1 VHSTIFVIDSSP
13 AVRRMVEQ
21 ISTPEGFEVIG
32 FQDGPTALEAA
43 RKMSPRLIIVDYHLE
58 NMTFSGFC
66 KEVHK
71 IDNLAETYIVSLI
84 SPSDHLDEKHLRSLG
99 VKAFLKKPFQSDN
112 LLEVIKDLD
121 QHQQTAENGSKK
133 RRSWPPT
140 SSSTDSDDDST
151 LSARVDKSELSEE
164 DTGEIP
170 AIEIPPPKFV
180 LNKSIDLPRSQPTP
194 PITQKAT
201 SEPEDAMKGLFNQ
214 LLQTMSERTEEKI
227 ASMIPQVIGK
237 ELATQVVKAVQDEVG
252 TQLGATL
259 SQERLAHM
267 IEPLLAK
274 ELSNVLTREMP
285 VLEPIIRHSIFEIAS
300 PLVKDSI
307 DGLIRDQAETV
318 KKTLPDLVHDQ
329 LGSIDVLVRDE
340 IQQAAVKQA
349 TNKVDE
355 IVRAAVTEQI
365 EQAVQRLV
373 PGIAEE
379 QIKAELKRL
388 TATE

>member
-1 VHSTIFVIDSSP
+1 
-13 AVRRMVEQ
+13 M
-21 ISTPEGFEVIG
+21 
-32 FQDGPTALEAA
+32 
-43 RKMSPRLIIVDYHLE
+43 
-58 NMTFSGFC
+58 
-66 KEVHK
+66 
-71 IDNLAETYIVSLI
+71 
-84 SPSDHLDEKHLRSLG
+84 
-99 VKAFLKKPFQSDN
+99 
-112 LLEVIKDLD
+112 
-121 QHQQTAENGSKK
+121 
-133 RRSWPPT
+133 
-140 SSSTDSDDDST
+140 
-151 LSARVDKSELSEE
+151 KS
-164 DTGEIP
+164 
-170 AIEIPPPKFV
+170 
-180 LNKSIDLPRSQPTP
+180 
-194 PITQKAT
+194 
-201 SEPEDAMKGLFNQ
+201 LFNQ

-227 ASMIPQVIGK
+227 ARMIPEVISR
-237 ELATQVVKAVQDEVG
+237 ELATQVVKAVQDEVQ
-252 TQLGATL
+252 TQVGATL

-267 IEPLLAK
+267 IEPLLTK
-274 ELSNVLTREMP
+274 ELSNALSREMP
-285 VLEPIIRHSIFEIAS
+285 ILEPIIRHSIFEIAS

-307 DGLIRDQAETV
+307 DGLIREQAETV